1 MVWSKKPVTV
11 IGGRALP
18 QDQPPSPSAPVP
30 AQEKQTDELS
40 RQLAELP
47 EICRRT
53 LRSLY
58 AGESQPGAD
67 GALHPIDAT
76 TRIKVEEGLE
86 LLRLGRELKASALL
100 EIGLAYGF
108 SSQFLLAALVPDGG
122 RLVAV
127 DPYQHSDWHG
137 IGNGLVKRSLA
148 ELKKDPAIA
157 GPLAFHCIAERSERA
172 FLQLE
177 AAGEHFDLIFIDG
190 YHRFDDVLIDVTLGA
205 RLCRPG
211 GVLVLHDLWLPSVR
225 AVVSFLEA
233 NRSDLQR
240 LPTPCRNLGV
250 FQVVASDQRNWDHFV
265 AFTNGG
271 EPWIEDA

>member
-1 MVWSKKPVTV
+1 LTP
-11 IGGRALP
+11 IP
-18 QDQPPSPSAPVP
+18 QVPSPLPS
-30 AQEKQTDELS
+30 S
-40 RQLAELP
+40 GLAALLADLP
-47 EICRRT
+47 SSCSDT
-53 LRSLY
+53 LHSLY
-58 AGESQPGAD
+58 ARQPQLGEHGQS
-67 GALHPIDAT
+67 HPIDAT
-76 TRIKVEEGLE
+76 TRITPEEGLE
-86 LLRLGRELKASALL
+86 LRRLAAERQATSLL

-108 SSQFLLAALVPDGG
+108 SSQYLLAALHPRGG
-122 RLVAV
+122 RLVAI
-127 DPYQHSDWHG
+127 DPYQSSDWHG
-137 IGNGLVKRSLA
+137 VGRTLA
-148 ELKKDPAIA
+148 QRTAAALTAGSPAADAVRFEWIPKPSHQA
-157 GPLAFHCIAERSERA
+157 CP
-172 FLQLE
+172 QLE
-177 AAGEHFDLIFIDG
+177 AADEHFDLIFIDG
-190 YHRFDDVLIDVTLGA
+190 YHRFDDVLIDVTLAA